1 MQFVAHAFS
10 VWTKGS
16 HENTNFD
23 IFKCSDE
30 NLLNSSC
37 HFPNHKSVFL
47 QILHDSSVSWNILL
61 CTFLGQTLY
70 TLHKRDQSKCNLFIL
85 FSAQIKIH
93 QILVI
98 FETKNKSLFKFCTT
112 HSVHWGINPS
122 SKIPLPSF
130 LPSLPL
136 NQQTVQAPL
145 LRQSPPSKLVF
156 REPSPKTRIFQWT
169 PKILKFF
176 ILNTI
181 LSFKGN

>member
-1 MQFVAHAFS
+1 MHFLL
-10 VWTKGS
+10 WTKGS

-47 QILHDSSVSWNILL
+47 QILHDSSVSWNMLL

-70 TLHKRDQSKCNLFIL
+70 TLHKRDQSKCKFFRL

-98 FETKNKSLFKFCTT
+98 FETKNKFLFKFCT
-112 HSVHWGINPS
+112 
-122 SKIPLPSF
+122 
-130 LPSLPL
+130 SLIVRVGVSTSP
-136 NQQTVQAPL
+136 QKQYL
-145 LRQSPPSKLVF
+145 LLF
-156 REPSPKTRIFQWT
+156 FPSPLINEQTAQTLLFRQYPLSEA
-169 PKILKFF
+169 PKY
-176 ILNTI
+176 
-181 LSFKGN
+181 

>member
-1 MQFVAHAFS
+1 MHFLL
-10 VWTKGS
+10 WTKGS

-70 TLHKRDQSKCNLFIL
+70 TLHKRDQSKCKFFRL
-85 FSAQIKIH
+85 FSARIKIH

-98 FETKNKSLFKFCTT
+98 FETKNKFLFKFCTSLIVRVGVST
-112 HSVHWGINPS
+112 SPQKQYLLLFFPS
-122 SKIPLPSF
+122 PLI
-130 LPSLPL
+130 
-136 NQQTVQAPL
+136 NQQTVQTLLFRQYPLSEAP
-145 LRQSPPSKLVF
+145 KY
-156 REPSPKTRIFQWT
+156 
-169 PKILKFF
+169 
-176 ILNTI
+176 
-181 LSFKGN
+181 

>member
-1 MQFVAHAFS
+1 MHFLL
-10 VWTKGS
+10 WTKGS

-70 TLHKRDQSKCNLFIL
+70 TLHKRDQSKCNFFRL

-98 FETKNKSLFKFCTT
+98 FETKNKFLFKFCTSLIVRVGVST
-112 HSVHWGINPS
+112 SPQKQYLLLFFPS
-122 SKIPLPSF
+122 PLI
-130 LPSLPL
+130 
-136 NQQTVQAPL
+136 NQQTVQTLLFRQYPLSEAP
-145 LRQSPPSKLVF
+145 KY
-156 REPSPKTRIFQWT
+156 
-169 PKILKFF
+169 
-176 ILNTI
+176 
-181 LSFKGN
+181 